1 MMNKP
6 QENFVTYYR
15 VEGNYNLLDSS
26 EVSAQYIIKGI
37 DREIAKEKG
46 FRLSYSI
53 DIEKDYDYN
62 PKRETVLDL
71 ALWIK
76 DVFDSY
82 WIHTGKQEIQNLVD
96 HLEAIEEEQEL
107 LRAQYEVEYAKY
119 KVHEW
124 AGRLSKSES
133 NLMELNN

>member
-1 MMNKP
+1 MNKP

-37 DREIAKEKG
+37 DRGFAKEKG

-53 DIEKDYDYN
+53 DIDKDYGYN
-62 PKRETVLDL
+62 PKQETVLDL

-76 DVFDSY
+76 DVFDGY
-82 WIHTGKQEIQNLVD
+82 WIHTGKQEIKNLVD
-96 HLEAIEEEQEL
+96 YLEGIEEEQEL

-124 AGRLSKSES
+124 AERLSKSES
-133 NLMELNN
+133 NLMALSN